1 MQYVAAARHVLLLL
15 GQTLATRRHLDSSD
29 DIFFLT
35 DTELREFLAGIE
47 PRIDHKGSVSG
58 WRRRVAARRADR
70 QRHEHQSAPHTIH
83 GPAVPGRRDREP
95 ATALT
100 GLPIS
105 GGTVRG
111 RVRRILTP
119 EALEAVQPGEIVV
132 TPVIDPGMAP
142 VFGLAS
148 GLVAEIGGLLSH
160 GAIIAREY
168 GLPAVVNVPGAT
180 TVLQTGEWVLLDA
193 EEGKVVRLGK
203 DAQSRW

>member
-1 MQYVAAARHVLLLL
+1 M
-15 GQTLATRRHLDSSD
+15 
-29 DIFFLT
+29 
-35 DTELREFLAGIE
+35 
-47 PRIDHKGSVSG
+47 
-58 WRRRVAARRADR
+58 
-70 QRHEHQSAPHTIH
+70 
-83 GPAVPGRRDREP
+83 
-95 ATALT
+95 
-100 GLPIS
+100 
-105 GGTVRG
+105 
-111 RVRRILTP
+111 
-119 EALEAVQPGEIVV
+119 V